1 MNKESAGKKF
11 IELLEILSRLRGDD
25 GCPWDREQDETTIV
39 NYFLEEVYEAVDA
52 LHQGNISSFA
62 EELGDVLMEV
72 VFFAQIFKEK
82 NAFDITDVLEGINKK
97 MIRRH
102 PHVFGEKS
110 FGSSARVVEE
120 WAKQKTEEKERE
132 SVFEGLVQHAPA
144 LLNAFQIG
152 VKASSFGFD
161 WPGAGEA
168 FGKIEEES
176 EELKEA
182 MNSGEQKAIFHEM
195 GDLLFAAANVSRL
208 LGINPE
214 LALKEANNRFIQRFT
229 SMEKALTA
237 GGRRLAE
244 FSLDEME
251 KIWESVK
258 GESEDY

>member
-1 MNKESAGKKF
+1 MNKASAGDKF
-11 IELLEILSRLRGDD
+11 VELVEILSRLRGDG

-39 NYFLEEVYEAVDA
+39 DYFLEEVYEAVDA
-52 LHQGNISSFA
+52 LRQGNISSFA
-62 EELGDVLMEV
+62 EELGDVVMEV

-110 FGSSARVVEE
+110 YGDSARVAEE
-120 WAKQKTEEKERE
+120 WARQKTEEKEGN
-132 SVFEGLVQHAPA
+132 SVLEGLVQHAPA

-152 VKASSFGFD
+152 VKASSYGFD
-161 WPGAGEA
+161 WPDAGEA

-176 EELKEA
+176 GELREA
-182 MNSGEQKAIFHEM
+182 MNSGEEKEVFHEM

-214 LALKEANNRFIQRFT
+214 LALKEANNRFVQRFR
-229 SMEKALTA
+229 SMEEALKA
-237 GGRRLAE
+237 GGRRLGE
-244 FSLDEME
+244 VPLDEMD
-251 KIWESVK
+251 KVWESVK